1 MLQIEGLGRKAGL
14 PKAKTPAVMLAFR
27 SWARYYPRMTIRREL
42 LFVKEKVEESG
53 AGRQQSQNPQPKH
66 RRLRHPAASSPRGGS
81 PGTPQVSEH
90 PERKQN
96 QKGYKGHFRATKTVS
111 DDPGRMGNQHGRRL
125 RAVVR
130 RPTKSIHGIHCNR
143 KFGVRCRRAYRDGQ
157 Q

>member
-1 MLQIEGLGRKAGL
+1 MLQIEDLGRKGCSRKQKRQQGGWRIRA
-14 PKAKTPAVMLAFR
+14 R
-27 SWARYYPRMTIRREL
+27 ARYYPRMTIRREL

-96 QKGYKGHFRATKTVS
+96 QKGYKGHFRATETVS
-111 DDPGRMGNQHGRRL
+111 DDPGRMRNQHGRRL
-125 RAVVR
+125 R
-130 RPTKSIHGIHCNR
+130 
-143 KFGVRCRRAYRDGQ
+143 
-157 Q
+157 